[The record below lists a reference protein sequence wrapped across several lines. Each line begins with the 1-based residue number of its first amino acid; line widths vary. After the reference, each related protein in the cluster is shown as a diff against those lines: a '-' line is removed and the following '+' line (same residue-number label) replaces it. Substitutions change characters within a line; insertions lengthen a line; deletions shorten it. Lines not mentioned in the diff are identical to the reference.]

1 LSEIRVEPSGK
12 IGLIKNHKNT
22 WRLTMEFNIERLK
35 PLAEEMTLIIRQ
47 ELAEK
52 ERHTERDIEQAIR
65 QQLQELGRQTFGL
78 VLSQADDVPER
89 ELVCTCGG
97 TLKYQRRR
105 EALVLS
111 LFGWVKYQRS
121 YYAGC
126 SCGKGRAPLDE
137 RLGLRPNQVTSGL
150 ASLLGMAGIE
160 MAFDYA
166 SGWLQPFLLF
176 EVSEN
181 TIRKETQG
189 YGEYQLERE
198 AEWIR
203 ESQDPDEL
211 QVRLRTEKE
220 RPQRVYGSIDGAHVR
235 IEERS
240 PGEEAA
246 EKEKWR
252 EMKVGCWYQVAEV
265 PKSHYKKR
273 HRKKDLIGHQVLQA
287 KDIHYFCDTTE
298 VDEFEPL
305 FWATGCRAKADLAKE
320 VVFVCDGAKWPWRL
334 VETYYPKAVQILD
347 WFHAEERL
355 EKVAE
360 ELFSS
365 ERAKTWLDD
374 TRTALWQGNTR
385 FVIRA
390 CEKLAPQSETA
401 AKATTYFRN
410 NAQRMRYDV
419 FREQG
424 YLIGS
429 GTVESACKQIVTRR
443 LKVSG
448 AQWNLQGARLTAK
461 ARAAWLSG
469 DWEDLCSRRDHLP
482 LAV

>member
-1 LSEIRVEPSGK
+1 
-12 IGLIKNHKNT
+12 
-22 WRLTMEFNIERLK
+22 MEFNIERLK
-35 PLAEEMTLIIRQ
+35 PLAEEMALIIRQ

-52 ERHTERDIEQAIR
+52 ERLTERDIEQALR
-65 QQLQELGRQTFGL
+65 HQLQELGRQTFGL
-78 VLSQADDVPER
+78 VLSQADKVPEW
-89 ELVCTCGG
+89 ELACACGG

-105 EALVLS
+105 EAQVLS
-111 LFGWVKYQRS
+111 LFGRVKYQRS

-126 SCGKGRAPLDE
+126 ACGQGRAPLDD

-150 ASLLGMAGIE
+150 ASLLGLAGIE

-166 SGWLQPFLLF
+166 RGWLQPFLLF

-189 YGEYQLERE
+189 YGQYQLERE

-203 ESQDPDEL
+203 ASQDPEAL
-211 QVRLRTEKE
+211 QVRLRTEQE
-220 RPQRVYGSIDGAHVR
+220 RPPRVYGSIDGAHVR

-240 PGEEAA
+240 TVA
-246 EKEKWR
+246 ESAEKWR
-252 EMKVGCWYQVAEV
+252 EMKVGCWYRVAPV
-265 PKSHYKKR
+265 PKSHYQKR
-273 HRKKDLIGHQVLQA
+273 HRRKATIGQQA
-287 KDIHYFCDTTE
+287 LRAEGMHYYCDIAE

-305 FWATGCRAKADLAKE
+305 FWATGCQAKADLATE
-320 VVFVCDGAKWPWRL
+320 VVFVCDGARWIWRL
-334 VETYYPKAVQILD
+334 VETYYPQAVQILD
-347 WFHAEERL
+347 WFHAAEHL

-360 ELFSS
+360 ELFAS
-365 ERAKTWLDD
+365 ERAQTWLDE
-374 TRTALWQGNTR
+374 TRTALWQGHTS

-390 CEKLAPQSETA
+390 CDKLAPQSKTA
-401 AKATTYFRN
+401 AQAATYFRN

-448 AQWNLQGARLTAK
+448 AQWNLAGARLTAK
-461 ARAAWLSG
+461 ARAAWLSD

-482 LAV
+482 LAI

>member
-1 LSEIRVEPSGK
+1 
-12 IGLIKNHKNT
+12 
-22 WRLTMEFNIERLK
+22 MEFNIERLK

-52 ERHTERDIEQAIR
+52 ERLTERDIEQALR

-78 VLSQADDVPER
+78 ILSQADDMPER
-89 ELVCTCGG
+89 EIACACGG
-97 TLKYQRRR
+97 TLRDQWRR
-105 EALVLS
+105 EAPVLS
-111 LFGWVKYQRS
+111 LFGRVKYQRS
-121 YYAGC
+121 YYSGC
-126 SCGKGRAPLDE
+126 ACGQGQAPLDE

-198 AEWIR
+198 SEWIR
-203 ESQDPDEL
+203 ASHDPDEL

-220 RPQRVYGSIDGAHVR
+220 SPVRVYGSIDGAHVR

-240 PGEEAA
+240 PVEEAA
-246 EKEKWR
+246 EKWR
-252 EMKVGCWYQVAEV
+252 EMKVGCCYRVAPV

-273 HRKKDLIGHQVLQA
+273 HRKKDAIGHQAL
-287 KDIHYFCDTTE
+287 HYFCDIAE
-298 VDEFEPL
+298 VDEFEPR
-305 FWATGCRAKADLAKE
+305 FWATGCQAKADLAAE
-320 VVFVCDGAKWPWRL
+320 VVFVCDGARWIWRL
-334 VETYYPKAVQILD
+334 VETYYPNTVQILD

-360 ELFSS
+360 EVFSS
-365 ERAKTWLDD
+365 QRAKTWLDE
-374 TRTALWQGNTR
+374 TRTAMWQGNTS

-390 CEKLAPQSETA
+390 CEKLAPQSENA

-419 FREQG
+419 FRQQG

-429 GTVESACKQIVTRR
+429 GPVESACKQIVTRR

-448 AQWNLQGARLTAK
+448 AQWNLDGARLTAK

-469 DWEDLCSRRDHLP
+469 DWEVLCSRRNLLP
-482 LAV
+482 LAF